1 MLWPLRAGRKPWKSS
16 CKSPAWC
23 DRPNVC
29 DRKGSILKLLTFS
42 QDAASPSRLGACIGA
57 DRIIDMALAYEELRS
72 ARAPEWLGSV
82 ADLLKGGSGAM
93 DLARGLLAQ
102 VEANPDRCSTCSVRA
117 DRIQFRSPA
126 APDAKILCVT
136 MNYLSHANASNSKPA
151 EEPYFFIKMSQLM
164 TPHRAPILLSR
175 TSRKCDSEIELGVII
190 GKRGKYISQENA
202 FDHVAGYTICN
213 DFSFRDRRTLKA
225 EANMARLHWLTLKNL
240 DTAAPIGPWL
250 VTRDEIPDV
259 YDLEIS
265 LTLENDPGERQAGST
280 RAMMHKIPFLIERA
294 SDGLTLEPGD
304 MICTGTPHAVA
315 FGHERYLEEGDVLR
329 AEIQGIGA
337 LVNPVIRER

>member
-1 MLWPLRAGRKPWKSS
+1 
-16 CKSPAWC
+16 
-23 DRPNVC
+23 
-29 DRKGSILKLLTFS
+29 LKLLSFS
-42 QDAASPSRLGACIGA
+42 IDATSPCRLGAFTGG
-57 DRIIDMALAYEELRS
+57 DTIIDMPLAYEQCWG
-72 ARAPEWLGSV
+72 ARAPDWFGSV
-82 ADLLKGGSGAM
+82 AALLEGGDRAM
-93 DLARGLLAQ
+93 DVARELLRH
-102 VEANPDRCSTCSVRA
+102 VEAKPDRYATCSRSA
-117 DRIQFRSPA
+117 SGIQFRSPA

-190 GKRGKYISQENA
+190 GKRGKYISQERA
-202 FDHVAGYTICN
+202 FDHIAGYTICN

-225 EANMARLHWLTLKNL
+225 DPNTARLHWLTLKNL

-250 VTRDEIPDV
+250 VTRDEIPDI

-265 LTLENDPGERQAGST
+265 LTLENAPHERQTGST
-280 RAMMHKIPFLIERA
+280 RGMMHKIPMLIERA

-304 MICTGTPHAVA
+304 VICTGTPHEVA
-315 FGHERYLEEGDVLR
+315 FGHERFLEEGDVLK
-329 AEIQGIGA
+329 AEIEGIGA
-337 LVNPVIRER
+337 LVNPVRRER

>member
-1 MLWPLRAGRKPWKSS
+1 M
-16 CKSPAWC
+16 
-23 DRPNVC
+23 
-29 DRKGSILKLLTFS
+29 KLLTFS
-42 QDAASPSRLGACIGA
+42 KDSISPSRLGACIGG
-57 DRIIDMALAYEELRS
+57 DTIIDMPLAHEQCWET
-72 ARAPEWLGSV
+72 RAPDWFDSV
-82 ADLLKGGSGAM
+82 ADLLKGGDRAM
-93 DLARGLLAQ
+93 DLARDLLAH
-102 VEANPDRCSTCSVRA
+102 VEADLGRYGSCSLRA
-117 DRIQFRSPA
+117 DEIKFRSPA

-213 DFSFRDRRTLKA
+213 DFSFRDRRTLKSDPNA
-225 EANMARLHWLTLKNL
+225 ARLHWLTLKNL

-265 LTLENDPGERQAGST
+265 LALENEPHEHQKGST
-280 RAMMHKIPFLIERA
+280 RTMMHKIPMLIERA

-304 MICTGTPHAVA
+304 VICTGTPHAVA
-315 FGHERYLEEGDVLR
+315 FGHERFLEEGDVLR

-337 LVNPVIRER
+337 LVNPVERES

>member
-1 MLWPLRAGRKPWKSS
+1 
-16 CKSPAWC
+16 
-23 DRPNVC
+23 
-29 DRKGSILKLLTFS
+29 LKLLTFCK
-42 QDAASPSRLGACIGA
+42 DTAAASRLGACIGG
-57 DRIIDMALAYEELRS
+57 DTIIDLPLAYEQSEGS
-72 ARAPEWLGSV
+72 RAPDWLGSV
-82 ADLLKGGSGAM
+82 ASLLKGGESAM
-93 DLARGLLAQ
+93 DLARELLAD
-102 VEANPDRCSTCSVRA
+102 VAAKPDLESVCSLRA

-151 EEPYFFIKMSQLM
+151 EEPYFFIKLSQVM
-164 TPHRAPILLSR
+164 TPHRTPILLSR
-175 TSRKCDSEIELGVII
+175 TSRKCDSEIELAVII
-190 GKRGKYISQENA
+190 GKRGKYISQESA

-213 DFSFRDRRTLKA
+213 DFSFRDRRTLKSDP
-225 EANMARLHWLTLKNL
+225 NVARLHWLTLKNL
-240 DTAAPIGPWL
+240 DNAAPIGPWL

-265 LTLENDPGERQAGST
+265 LTLENDPAERQTGST
-280 RAMMHKIPFLIERA
+280 RGMMHKIPMLIERA

-304 MICTGTPHAVA
+304 VICTGTPHAVA
-315 FGHERYLEEGDVLR
+315 FGHERYLEDGDVLR

>member
-1 MLWPLRAGRKPWKSS
+1 M
-16 CKSPAWC
+16 
-23 DRPNVC
+23 
-29 DRKGSILKLLTFS
+29 KLLTFS
-42 QDAASPSRLGACIGA
+42 KDAASSTRLGACIGG
-57 DRIIDMALAYEELRS
+57 DTIIDMQLAHEQCWGT
-72 ARAPEWLGSV
+72 RAPDWFGSV
-82 ADLLKGGSGAM
+82 AVLLKGGGKAM
-93 DLARGLLAQ
+93 DLARELLTQ
-102 VEANPDRCSTCSVRA
+102 FEAAPDRYSACSLRS
-117 DRIQFRSPA
+117 DQIQFRSPA

-151 EEPYFFIKMSQLM
+151 EEPYFFIKMPQLM

-202 FDHVAGYTICN
+202 FDHIAGYTICN

-225 EANMARLHWLTLKNL
+225 DPNTARLHWFTLKNL
-240 DTAAPIGPWL
+240 DTAIPIGPWL

-265 LTLENDPGERQAGST
+265 LTLENDRGERQTGST
-280 RAMMHKIPFLIERA
+280 RGMMHKIPFLIERA

-304 MICTGTPHAVA
+304 VICTGTPHAVA
-315 FGHERYLEEGDVLR
+315 FGHERFLEQGDVLR
-329 AEIQGIGA
+329 AEIQGIGT
-337 LVNPVIRER
+337 LINPVVREN

>member
-1 MLWPLRAGRKPWKSS
+1 M
-16 CKSPAWC
+16 
-23 DRPNVC
+23 
-29 DRKGSILKLLTFS
+29 KLLTFS
-42 QDAASPSRLGACIGA
+42 SDAACASRLGACIGG
-57 DRIIDMALAYEELRS
+57 DTIIDMRVAHEECWD
-72 ARAPEWLGSV
+72 ARAPDWFGSV
-82 ADLLKGGSGAM
+82 AELLRGGDRAM
-93 DLARGLLAQ
+93 DLARELVAQ
-102 VEANPDRCSTCSVRA
+102 VEANPDRYGACCLRA

-151 EEPYFFIKMSQLM
+151 EEPYFFVKMSQLM

-190 GKRGKYISQENA
+190 GKRGKYIAQENA
-202 FDHVAGYTICN
+202 FDHIAGYTICN
-213 DFSFRDRRTLKA
+213 DFSFRDRRALKA
-225 EANMARLHWLTLKNL
+225 DPNAARLHWLTLKNL

-265 LTLENDPGERQAGST
+265 LTLENAPHERQTGST
-280 RAMMHKIPFLIERA
+280 RGMMHRIPLLIERA

-304 MICTGTPHAVA
+304 VICTGTPHSVA
-315 FGHERYLEEGDVLR
+315 FGHERFLEEGDVLR
-329 AEIQGIGA
+329 AEIAGIGA
-337 LVNPVIRER
+337 LINPVRRER

>member
-1 MLWPLRAGRKPWKSS
+1 M
-16 CKSPAWC
+16 
-23 DRPNVC
+23 
-29 DRKGSILKLLTFS
+29 KLLTFS
-42 QDAASPSRLGACIGA
+42 KDATCSSRLGACIGA
-57 DRIIDMALAYEELRS
+57 DTIIDMPLAHEQCWG
-72 ARAPEWLGSV
+72 ARPPDWFRSV
-82 ADLLKGGSGAM
+82 ADLLKGGDRAM
-93 DLARGLLAQ
+93 DLARELLAQ
-102 VEANPDRCSTCSVRA
+102 VAATPGRYGACSLRPDT
-117 DRIQFRSPA
+117 ILFRSPA

-151 EEPYFFIKMSQLM
+151 EEPYFFVKMPQLM
-164 TPHRAPILLSR
+164 TPHRASILLSR

-202 FDHVAGYTICN
+202 FEHVAGYTICN
-213 DFSFRDRRTLKA
+213 DFSFRDRRTLKSDPNA
-225 EANMARLHWLTLKNL
+225 ARLHWLTLKNL

-250 VTRDEIPDV
+250 VTRDEISDV

-265 LTLENDPGERQAGST
+265 LTLENDPQERQSGST
-280 RAMMHKIPFLIERA
+280 RTMMHKIPMLIERA

-304 MICTGTPHAVA
+304 VICTGTPHAVA

-337 LVNPVIRER
+337 LVNPVVRES

>member
-1 MLWPLRAGRKPWKSS
+1 M
-16 CKSPAWC
+16 
-23 DRPNVC
+23 
-29 DRKGSILKLLTFS
+29 KLLTFS
-42 QDAASPSRLGACIGA
+42 NDGTSPSRLGACVAGEAIV
-57 DRIIDMALAYEELRS
+57 DMQRAHEQCWG
-72 ARAPEWLGSV
+72 ARAPDWFGSV
-82 ADLLKGGSGAM
+82 ADLLEGGDKAM
-93 DLARGLLAQ
+93 GLARELLAE
-102 VEANPDRCSTCSVRA
+102 VEAKPGRYGACVLLA
-117 DRIQFRSPA
+117 EQIQFRSPA
-126 APDAKILCVT
+126 ASDAKILCVT

-190 GKRGKYISQENA
+190 GKRGKYISQESA
-202 FDHVAGYTICN
+202 FDHIAGYTICN
-213 DFSFRDRRTLKA
+213 DFSFRDRRTLKGDP
-225 EANMARLHWLTLKNL
+225 NTARLHWLTLKNL
-240 DTAAPIGPWL
+240 DTAVPIGPWL

-265 LTLENDPGERQAGST
+265 LTLENAPGERQTGST
-280 RAMMHKIPFLIERA
+280 RTMMHKIPMLIERA

-304 MICTGTPHAVA
+304 VICTGTPHAVA

-337 LVNPVIRER
+337 LINPVVRER

>member
-1 MLWPLRAGRKPWKSS
+1 M
-16 CKSPAWC
+16 
-23 DRPNVC
+23 
-29 DRKGSILKLLTFS
+29 KLLTFS
-42 QDAASPSRLGACIGA
+42 KDTASSSRLGACIGGDA
-57 DRIIDMALAYEELRS
+57 IIDMPLAYEQCWGT
-72 ARAPEWLGSV
+72 RAPDWFHSV
-82 ADLLKGGSGAM
+82 ADLLKGGDTAM
-93 DLARGLLAQ
+93 NRARELLAH
-102 VEANPDRCSTCSVRA
+102 VEAKPGRYGACSLRA
-117 DRIQFRSPA
+117 DKIRFRSPA
-126 APDAKILCVT
+126 ALDAKILCVT

-164 TPHRAPILLSR
+164 TGHRAPILLSR

-190 GKRGKYISQENA
+190 GRRGKYISQENA

-213 DFSFRDRRTLKA
+213 DFSFRDRRTLKGDP
-225 EANMARLHWLTLKNL
+225 NTARLHWLTLKNL

-265 LTLENDPGERQAGST
+265 LTLENDPDERQTGST
-280 RAMMHKIPFLIERA
+280 RAMMHKIPMLIERA

-304 MICTGTPHAVA
+304 VICTGTPHAVA

>member
-1 MLWPLRAGRKPWKSS
+1 
-16 CKSPAWC
+16 
-23 DRPNVC
+23 
-29 DRKGSILKLLTFS
+29 LKLLTFS
-42 QDAASPSRLGACIGA
+42 RDAASASRLGASIGG
-57 DRIIDMALAYEELRS
+57 DTIMDMQLAHEQCWG
-72 ARAPEWLGSV
+72 ARAPDWFGSV
-82 ADLLKGGSGAM
+82 ADLLAGGDQAM
-93 DLARGLLAQ
+93 GIARELLAQ
-102 VEANPDRCSTCSVRA
+102 VAAKPGRYGACSLRPDQ
-117 DRIQFRSPA
+117 IQFRSPA

-190 GKRGKYISQENA
+190 GKRGKYISQEKA
-202 FDHVAGYTICN
+202 FDHIAGYTICN

-225 EANMARLHWLTLKNL
+225 DPNTARLHWLTLKNL
-240 DTAAPIGPWL
+240 DTAMPIGPWL

-265 LTLENDPGERQAGST
+265 LTLENDSGERQAGST
-280 RAMMHKIPFLIERA
+280 RGMMHKIPFLLERA

-304 MICTGTPHAVA
+304 VICTGTPHEVA
-315 FGHERYLEEGDVLR
+315 FGHERFLEEGDVLR

-337 LVNPVIRER
+337 LVNPVVREK

>member
-1 MLWPLRAGRKPWKSS
+1 
-16 CKSPAWC
+16 
-23 DRPNVC
+23 
-29 DRKGSILKLLTFS
+29 LKLLTFAKDRTS
-42 QDAASPSRLGACIGA
+42 SSRLGACIGEDA
-57 DRIIDMALAYEELRS
+57 IIDMQLAHEQYWG
-72 ARAPEWLGSV
+72 ARAPDWFGSV
-82 ADLLKGGSGAM
+82 AELLEGGDKAM
-93 DLARGLLAQ
+93 GLARELLEN
-102 VEANPDRCSTCSVRA
+102 VEAKPDRYRACLLRA
-117 DRIQFRSPA
+117 DQIQFRSPA
-126 APDAKILCVT
+126 ALDAKILCVT

-213 DFSFRDRRTLKA
+213 DFSFRDRRTLKSDP
-225 EANMARLHWLTLKNL
+225 NVARLHWLTLKNL
-240 DTAAPIGPWL
+240 DTAVPIGPWL

-265 LTLENDPGERQAGST
+265 LTLENEPGERQTGST
-280 RAMMHKIPFLIERA
+280 RTMMHKIPMLIERA

-304 MICTGTPHAVA
+304 VICTGTPHEVA
-315 FGHERYLEEGDVLR
+315 FGHERFLEEGDVLR

-337 LVNPVIRER
+337 LVNPVVRER

>member
-1 MLWPLRAGRKPWKSS
+1 M
-16 CKSPAWC
+16 
-23 DRPNVC
+23 
-29 DRKGSILKLLTFS
+29 KLLTFCK
-42 QDAASPSRLGACIGA
+42 DTAASSRLGACIGG
-57 DRIIDMALAYEELRS
+57 DTIIDLPLAYEQRERS
-72 ARAPEWLGSV
+72 RAPVWFGSV
-82 ADLLKGGSGAM
+82 ADLLKGGESAM
-93 DLARGLLAQ
+93 DLARELLAD
-102 VEANPDRCSTCSVRA
+102 VAAKPGLKSVCSLRA

-151 EEPYFFIKMSQLM
+151 EEPYFFIKLSQVM

-175 TSRKCDSEIELGVII
+175 TSRKCDSEIELAVII
-190 GKRGKYISQENA
+190 GKRGKYIPQESA

-213 DFSFRDRRTLKA
+213 DFSFRDRRTLKSDPNA
-225 EANMARLHWLTLKNL
+225 ARLHWLTLKNL
-240 DTAAPIGPWL
+240 DNAAPIGPWL

-265 LTLENDPGERQAGST
+265 LTLENDPAERQTGST
-280 RAMMHKIPFLIERA
+280 RAMMHRIPMLIAHA

-304 MICTGTPHAVA
+304 VICTGTPHEVA
-315 FGHERYLEEGDVLR
+315 FGHERFLEDGDVLR

-337 LVNPVIRER
+337 LVNPVVRER

>member
-1 MLWPLRAGRKPWKSS
+1 M
-16 CKSPAWC
+16 
-23 DRPNVC
+23 
-29 DRKGSILKLLTFS
+29 KLLTFAT
-42 QDAASPSRLGACIGA
+42 DTAAPSRLGAFRGGDTIL
-57 DRIIDMALAYEELRS
+57 DMSSAHEECWS
-72 ARAPEWLGSV
+72 GRAPDWFGSV
-82 ADLLKGGSGAM
+82 AALLKGGEKAM
-93 DLARGLLAQ
+93 DLARQLLAQ
-102 VEANPDRCSTCSVRA
+102 VEVEPGRYTGCSLSANE
-117 DRIQFRSPA
+117 IQFRSPA

-136 MNYLSHANASNSKPA
+136 MNYLSHANASNSRPA

-190 GKRGKYISQENA
+190 GKRGKYISQGNA

-225 EANMARLHWLTLKNL
+225 DPNTARLHWLTLKNL

-265 LTLENDPGERQAGST
+265 LTLENAPGERQTGST
-280 RAMMHKIPFLIERA
+280 RGMMHKIPMLIERA

-304 MICTGTPHAVA
+304 VICTGTPHEVA
-315 FGHERYLEEGDVLR
+315 FGHERFLEEGDVLR
-329 AEIQGIGA
+329 AEIEGIGA
-337 LVNPVIRER
+337 LVNPVRRER